1 MIFQR
6 IGNSFID
13 VSRITK
19 VEIVE
24 QDLGPFDGM
33 EEHLEIT
40 MNDSAKFF
48 VYKNEALKDAFFK
61 QFFTQSVVSY

>member
-1 MIFQR
+1 MIFKR

-24 QDLGPFDGM
+24 QDFGPNGI

-40 MNDSAKFF
+40 MNDSAKFTL
-48 VYKNEALKDAFFK
+48 YKNDALKDAFFK